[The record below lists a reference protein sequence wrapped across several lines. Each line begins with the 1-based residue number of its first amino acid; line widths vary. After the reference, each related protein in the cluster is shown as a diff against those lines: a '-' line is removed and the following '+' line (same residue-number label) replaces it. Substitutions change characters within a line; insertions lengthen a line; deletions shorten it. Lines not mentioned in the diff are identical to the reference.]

1 MGAEF
6 SSDALPSFD
15 GYDHIGAQYRECV
28 LRCQQANDQLKAC
41 ESEMRQLG
49 RPVNADVDFPGI
61 VPNLGINIGR
71 LSHRELEVFTL
82 IGCGLT
88 TPQISRNLGVTVS
101 TVDTYR
107 ERLKAKLNI
116 PNGPTLTRQ
125 AVLWFN
131 RN

>member
-1 MGAEF
+1 MSAEL
-6 SSDALPSFD
+6 SSDAPSSFD
-15 GYDHIGAQYRECV
+15 GYDHFDAQYRECV

-41 ESEMRQLG
+41 ESEMRKLG
-49 RPVNADVDFPGI
+49 LPVNTEREFPGM
-61 VPNLGINIGR
+61 VPNLGVNIGR
-71 LSHRELEVFTL
+71 LSSRELEVFTL

-88 TPQISRNLGVTVS
+88 MPQIRNSLAVSVS
-101 TVDTYR
+101 TVETYR

-116 PNGPTLTRQ
+116 PSGPTLVRQ